1 MEFRPQELETLL
13 QGRVNP
19 PLDWVDAAVREINAI
34 EAANQIEYEETVGGD
49 TVSWI
54 SSEQMREIIRKH
66 EPKT

>member
-1 MEFRPQELETLL
+1 M
-13 QGRVNP
+13 NP